1 MSDYLQDLQFSAL
14 TARPELPDLDNDL
27 GRAEGSDAT
36 IFLTSESDHSEVT
49 ESITTCSQDNL
60 TETTGGTSA
69 TAVDDDDDGVDGV
82 LFPVCGTLRGQGNQ
96 RLDNLL
102 FSAEICTGKKLV
114 VNGACA
120 NDSDGP
126 TDRGIVDAAPGFTPT
141 GEDDDP
147 LAVELNQS
155 IGQGRYDH
163 KLKMSDTAQNSRM
176 REAHDTKSNED
187 SSLLNASWKH
197 PDESTLEATKVIQRA
212 EGLDFLPGSDT
223 SGHLPGVKE
232 FSQSGPFATTA
243 VDNLMPVEHFC
254 ATEDRLPLTGAL
266 WEASLSRCVSNTAR
280 QTQVHELNNAIHRL
294 MPPDRIICF
303 GVDAHSFTYSGVP
316 NDVTKRIFSAAV
328 RIAQVIKTQKLGI
341 DFEHRPDSASNVFNI
356 RYDSSLGPSTLAQA
370 FFPSDSRE
378 TWKLCI
384 SKGLAFSQSGKNGLL
399 DYIPNILAHEF
410 MHILGLRHWNAGFDP
425 GELREPS
432 MLWPN
437 TVARSRI
444 SVMNTGMHPNYVR
457 FSEEDFRVIG
467 EIYSFA
473 NGDFCAGRK
482 IVDVDP
488 YAGSSKL

>member
-1 MSDYLQDLQFSAL
+1 MQPLQFSAP
-14 TARPELPDLDNDL
+14 TVRPGLPDLELDL
-27 GRAEGSDAT
+27 DQAEGSDAT
-36 IFLTSESDHSEVT
+36 ISSSSESDHFNFT
-49 ESITTCSQDNL
+49 ESIITCNQDNL
-60 TETTGGTSA
+60 TEITGPTEA
-69 TAVDDDDDGVDGV
+69 TAVNDDDHDVDGA
-82 LFPVCGTLRGQGNQ
+82 LFPVFGPLHSLGNQ
-96 RLDNLL
+96 HLDNLL
-102 FSAEICTGKKLV
+102 LSAEVYDGKEIV
-114 VNGACA
+114 VYGARV
-120 NDSDGP
+120 NDGL
-126 TDRGIVDAAPGFTPT
+126 TDRGLVDAASGFTPT
-141 GEDDDP
+141 DEADDS

-163 KLKMSDTAQNSRM
+163 KFRISDTAQSSRM

-212 EGLDFLPGSDT
+212 EGLEFVSGSDT
-223 SGHLPGVKE
+223 SSRLPGFE
-232 FSQSGPFATTA
+232 RFSESGPFATTA

-254 ATEDRLPLTGAL
+254 ATEDRLRLMGAQ
-266 WEASLSRCVSNTAR
+266 WEASLSSCVSNTSR

-303 GVDAHSFTYSGVP
+303 SVDAHSFTYSGIP

-328 RIAQVIKTQKLGI
+328 RISQVIKTQKLGI
-341 DFEHRPDSASNVFNI
+341 DFEYRPHSASNVFNI
-356 RYDSSLGPSTLAQA
+356 RYDPSLGRGTLAQA

-378 TWKLCI
+378 TWQLCI
-384 SKGLAFSQSGKNGLL
+384 SKSLAFSKSGKNGLL
-399 DYIPNILAHEF
+399 NYIPNILTHEF

-425 GELREPS
+425 TELHEPS

-457 FSEEDFRVIG
+457 FSEEDFRVIS

-488 YAGSSKL
+488 SAGS

>member
-1 MSDYLQDLQFSAL
+1 MSDCLQHLQCSAL
-14 TARPELPDLDNDL
+14 AIRPVLPDLDLDL
-27 GRAEGSDAT
+27 DHAEGSDAT
-36 IFLTSESDHSEVT
+36 ISLSNDSEHFDVT
-49 ESITTCSQDNL
+49 ETMMTCSQDRL
-60 TETTGGTSA
+60 TEITGPTKATT
-69 TAVDDDDDGVDGV
+69 VDDDDYGVDGI
-82 LFPVCGTLRGQGNQ
+82 LFPVCGPLRGQGNQ
-96 RLDNLL
+96 HLDNVL
-102 FSAEICTGKKLV
+102 FSAETCTGKTLMV
-114 VNGACA
+114 PGACI
-120 NDSDGP
+120 NDRP
-126 TDRGIVDAAPGFTPT
+126 TDRGIVDVAPGFTPT
-141 GEDDDP
+141 DEDDDP
-147 LAVELNQS
+147 FAVELNQS

-163 KLKMSDTAQNSRM
+163 KLRISDTAQSSRM
-176 REAHDTKSNED
+176 REHDTKSNED

-232 FSQSGPFATTA
+232 FSESGPFATTA

-254 ATEDRLPLTGAL
+254 ATEDRLPLTEAP
-266 WEASLSRCVSNTAR
+266 WEASLSPCVSNTAR

-341 DFEHRPDSASNVFNI
+341 NFEHRPDSASNVFNI